1 MTFERDL
8 ERMIAAYIAAALFS
22 TSDESGGVPLDHN
35 YDVDDVS
42 AETRDA
48 MAADCFPFLAAPNV
62 LALIEDADNGL
73 HFYAHGG
80 TFSRAGHDLWF
91 TRNGHGVGF
100 WEPEWQ
106 AAVDPNGDL
115 DKAARAMGG
124 YDLYVSDDREV
135 CGHGG

>member
-1 MTFERDL
+1 MTSRAGE
-8 ERMIAAYIAAALFS
+8 
-22 TSDESGGVPLDHN
+22 PLDRN
-35 YDVDDVS
+35 CSGDDIS
-42 AETRDA
+42 AETLDA
-48 MAADCFPFLAAPNV
+48 MAADCFSFLAAPHV
-62 LALIEDADNGL
+62 LDKIEAADNARAF
-73 HFYAHGG
+73 HAHGG
-80 TFSRAGHDLWF
+80 AYSQAGHDLWF

-106 AAVDPNGDL
+106 AEVDPNGDL